1 MAVVAPQSYY
11 TAADACYKL
20 SKEFQAA
27 YNPLQTALLETG
39 GMAGSYQAV
48 KAWSVNYDERAGAFT
63 TAATN
68 FARALQH
75 FGDILIASGYNWECA
90 NYAANRDPNKGV
102 GPSCPRTIPSELPYG
117 AGIVVGVASS
127 RDNGSGLE
135 SEFPELYEKVI
146 AKLAGGEI
154 PDGDTDKL
162 DRAAKAWKAFAD
174 DTTIFGAEAR
184 LRAVADGL
192 AKFDAP
198 DIQNLTDHLRTLSKN
213 AGEIKLAA
221 DDLAGATASHHAA
234 LVGVRADINT
244 QVAATLVA
252 ASVVIAVTVVW
263 IRNPRAATVEGP
275 ALDSAATSIARVI
288 GTFFTALSGIKFSAA
303 ALATTALATITGLT
317 ILSIAGDATFN
328 SNYKPPANA
337 YDPNGP
343 KAPGRP
349 GEAEGFVPPKD
360 GDKWVPN
367 PNGKGSG
374 WLDADGRVWVPTGQG
389 STAHGGPHW
398 DVQEKKGGYTNVYP
412 GGKSR

>member
-20 SKEFQAA
+20 SREFQAA

-39 GMAGSYQAV
+39 GMAGSYQAA
-48 KAWSVNYDERAGAFT
+48 KAWSVSYDERAGAFT

-102 GPSCPRTIPSELPYG
+102 GPSCPRAIPSELPYG
-117 AGIVVGVASS
+117 AGVVVGVASS

-174 DTTIFGAEAR
+174 DTTIFAAEAR

-198 DIQNLTDHLRTLSKN
+198 DIQNLT
-213 AGEIKLAA
+213 
-221 DDLAGATASHHAA
+221 
-234 LVGVRADINT
+234 
-244 QVAATLVA
+244 
-252 ASVVIAVTVVW
+252 
-263 IRNPRAATVEGP
+263 EGP